1 MSNGIGDLM
10 ADTAVGMFSGER
22 RLDNFIS
29 RRDKERER
37 ELAAAKIKA
46 LDLMSPAYKAKLM
59 KDQGVRDPLYLD
71 IGSSTIN
78 IIELLKMQMMQPLQ
92 IK

>member
-1 MSNGIGDLM
+1 MSNGIGDLI

-46 LDLMSPAYKAKLM
+46 L
-59 KDQGVRDPLYLD
+59 
-71 IGSSTIN
+71 
-78 IIELLKMQMMQPLQ
+78 
-92 IK
+92 

>member
-1 MSNGIGDLM
+1 MSNGIGDLI

-59 KDQGVRDPLYLD
+59 KDQGVRAPLY
-71 IGSSTIN
+71 
-78 IIELLKMQMMQPLQ
+78 
-92 IK
+92 